1 MRGSAAQPTRHRGAK
16 VLSSQLA
23 PSNYGEDTMLAFR
36 RGVLGIVST
45 MAFGLPA
52 LGAGVEVVFDLSQ
65 PSQGPFPS
73 DRFTLPDDPGDPNN
87 TGLRVNMPKPDCKV
101 RPTDCNAMN
110 LLNDLDGFNLLP
122 RLSIPFTGAIDVRSV
137 SSRSVFL
144 VRLGTAVRRPE
155 KDDEDGEEE
164 SEKRGGGVKIVGI
177 NRVVWD
183 PATATLHAQSDEF
196 LEQYTRYL
204 LVVTRA
210 VRDVPGNP
218 IEVSAQ
224 FDRFRRD
231 DNFGK
236 TGDPVLKT
244 YRKSLLRALSFA
256 EDELDVHRKD
266 IAAASVF
273 TTQTVTS
280 VMERIRDAIKGSMP
294 APANFCVANDPQG
307 APIRAAFTLSAVM
320 NFLFREH
327 VGFTKAPAPL
337 GPRFTDVD
345 RTAALSLL
353 RIFDGAVGQ
362 IAFGKF
368 SSPDYLGSDGVM
380 PRVGTLASVPPVQR
394 VNELHF
400 TLLVPS
406 GPRPAKGWPV
416 ALFGHGLGQHDKNI
430 SPFAVASTLAA
441 HGIAVIGINF
451 VGHGFGPLGTLA
463 ITLAPSTVATPCGAT
478 AATPGTVT
486 VPAGGRG
493 QDRNG
498 DGIIGA
504 QEGFNVVPLTLI
516 VGRDSRRQSAIDLM
530 QLVRVVQVG
539 VDVDGDGAPDL
550 DPSRIYYL
558 GFSLGASAGIMAVAL
573 DPDIQAAAL
582 SSLNGLIYEEFRL
595 GTVFRP
601 QTGASLAARNPS
613 LFNNPSASCPGA
625 GCAAFDENIPFRD
638 QPAVTKSVAGAMEI
652 QEVLDWGEWISM
664 QATPIG
670 FAVHLRKHPLDG
682 VRRRPVIV
690 QFSKGDETAP
700 NPSTSALLRA
710 ADLTDQATFFR
721 NDLAFKAPP
730 CNDGAGKPCV
740 DKSPHRLL
748 VRTDSPA
755 GSPNFLAALQA
766 QEQVGTFFASQGAT
780 VIDPDG
786 PAGPLFEVP
795 IQGPLPEDLSFI
807 P

>member
-1 MRGSAAQPTRHRGAK
+1 MTCAVSAR
-16 VLSSQLA
+16 LA
-23 PSNYGEDTMLAFR
+23 SGLLLLAFAMTPNR
-36 RGVLGIVST
+36 
-45 MAFGLPA
+45 A
-52 LGAGVEVVFDLSQ
+52 GARADDRDRSGGGVEVVFDLSQ
-65 PSQGPFPS
+65 PTQGPFPS
-73 DRFTLPDDPGDPNN
+73 DRFTVPDDPNDPNN
-87 TGLRVNMPKPDCKV
+87 TGLRVNMPKPDCNA
-101 RPTDCNAMN
+101 RPTDCNAVD
-110 LLNDLDGFNLLP
+110 LLNVLDGFNLLP
-122 RLSIPFTGAIDVRSV
+122 RLSIPFTGAIDAGSV

-144 VRLGTAVRRPE
+144 VRLGRAVRRPE
-155 KDDEDGEEE
+155 KDDEDEDGE
-164 SEKRGGGVKIVGI
+164 SETKDRGVKVVGI
-177 NRVVWD
+177 NKVVWD

-210 VRDVPGNP
+210 VRDVAGNP

-236 TGDPVLKT
+236 TRDPVLKT

-256 EDELDVHRKD
+256 EDELDLRRKD

-280 VMERIRDAIKGSMP
+280 VMERIRDAIKRSTP
-294 APANFCVANDPQG
+294 APADLCVANDPRG
-307 APIRAAFTLSAVM
+307 APVRAAFPLSSVRK
-320 NFLFREH
+320 FVFRQH
-327 VGFTKAPAPL
+327 VGSTRAPAPP
-337 GPRFTDVD
+337 GPRFADVD
-345 RTAALSLL
+345 RTVALGLL

-368 SSPDYLGSDGVM
+368 SSPDYLGAGGVI
-380 PRVGTLASVPPVQR
+380 PPVGTLASVPPVQR

-406 GPRPAKGWPV
+406 GPRPATGWPV
-416 ALFGHGLGQHDKNI
+416 AVFGHALGQHDKNI

-463 ITLAPSTVATPCGAT
+463 VTLAPDTVAMPCGTT
-478 AATPGTVT
+478 AVTPGTVT
-486 VPAGGRG
+486 LPAGGRG
-493 QDRNG
+493 ADRNG
-498 DGIIGA
+498 DGNIGV

-516 VGRDSRRQSAIDLM
+516 VGRDSRRQSAIDVM

-558 GFSLGASAGIMAVAL
+558 GFSLGASSGIIAVAL
-573 DPDIQAAAL
+573 DPEIQAAAL
-582 SSLNGLIYEEFRL
+582 SSLNGLLYEEFRL

-601 QTGASLAARNPS
+601 QTGASLAARIPS
-613 LFNNPSASCPGA
+613 LFNNPSAACPGA
-625 GCAAFDENIPFRD
+625 GCAAFDENIPLRD
-638 QPAVTKSVAGAMEI
+638 QPALTNTVAGAMDI
-652 QEVLDWGEWISM
+652 QELLDRGEWISM
-664 QATPIG
+664 PATPAA
-670 FAVHLRKHPLDG
+670 FAVHLRKQPLDG
-682 VRRRPVIV
+682 VRTRPVIV
-690 QFSKGDETAP
+690 QFSKGDAGAP

-710 ADLTDQATFFR
+710 ADLADRATFFR
-721 NDLAFKAPP
+721 NDLAFTAPP
-730 CNDGAGKPCV
+730 CNSGAGKPCV
-740 DKSPHRLL
+740 DKDPHRLIS
-748 VRTDSPA
+748 RTDSPA
-755 GSPNFLAALQA
+755 GSPNFVAALQA

-795 IQGPLPEDLSFI
+795 IHGPLPEDLSYI